1 MLITSK
7 DGIQIPSTFPVDD
20 NLYQKASTEIGLC
33 ILQEIPVL
41 KAVPPGAIQLP
52 MQTLGGGKQTDESD
66 VIHFVVAA
74 EGEGVPFT
82 ILQSSIEDS
91 YGAASMQKIKAG
103 KPSVQ
108 IFSEST
114 VNALCMVDFWNPI
127 YSWRRGKL
135 MQYIPTVTTLN
146 GTTYDLESTFI
157 NTVKASGAF
166 KDPSSPEYTFIQ
178 LLGAPVTTHQNRIK
192 AYITNVS
199 KRLETYNGLLDY
211 MKLAESR
218 RRIYRPLPLDEF
230 GATLPYARK
239 LGSDLPMY
247 EMTEAGTIQPM
258 PDEGVTF
265 LRSWIGGL
273 AGYDPHL
280 LNENSTDRSVV
291 HPSLLP
297 RPANL
302 PLLCQNLR
310 SADARAQVQSCP
322 FMRRRNKSVIKSVFS
337 VATLPQLD
345 SK

>member
-7 DGIQIPSTFPVDD
+7 DGIQIPDFVADD
-20 NLYQKASTEIGLC
+20 DMYQKASTEIGLC
-33 ILQEIPVL
+33 ILQEIPVGNT
-41 KAVPPGAIQLP
+41 VPPEAIQLP

-66 VIHFVVAA
+66 VTSFVVAA

-91 YGAASMQKIKAG
+91 YGAAAMQKMKAG
-103 KPSVQ
+103 KATVQ
-108 IFSEST
+108 LFSEST

-127 YSWRRGKL
+127 YSWRRGRL
-135 MQYIPTVTTLN
+135 MQYIPTATTLN

-157 NTVKASGAF
+157 STVKASSAS
-166 KDPSSPEYTFIQ
+166 KDSTSPEYAFIQ
-178 LLGAPVTTHQNRIK
+178 LLGDPVTTHQSRIK
-192 AYITNVS
+192 AYIDNIS
-199 KRLETYNGLLDY
+199 KRLKIYDGLLDY

-239 LGSDLPMY
+239 LGPELPMY
-247 EMTEAGTIQPM
+247 EMMEAGTIQPM
-258 PDEGVTF
+258 PDEGVIF

-280 LNENSTDRSVV
+280 LNENNMDRSVV

-310 SADARAQVQSCP
+310 STNARAQVQSCP
-322 FMRRRNKSVIKSVFS
+322 FMRRRNKSGAKSVFS

>member
-7 DGIQIPSTFPVDD
+7 DGIQIPDFVFD
-20 NLYQKASTEIGLC
+20 NDMYQKASNEIGLC
-33 ILQEIPVL
+33 VLQEIPVGN
-41 KAVPPGAIQLP
+41 AIPPEAIKLP

-66 VIHFVVAA
+66 VIHFVVAL
-74 EGEGVPFT
+74 EGEALPFT

-91 YGAASMQKIKAG
+91 YGAAAMQKIKPG
-103 KPSVQ
+103 KTPVQ

-127 YSWRRGKL
+127 YSWRRGRL
-135 MQYIPTVTTLN
+135 MQYVPTATTLN

-157 NTVKASGAF
+157 STVKASSAF
-166 KDPSSPEYTFIQ
+166 KDSSSPEYAFIQ
-178 LLGAPVTTHQNRIK
+178 LLGAPLTTHQDRIK
-192 AYITNVS
+192 AYIDNVS
-199 KRLETYNGLLDY
+199 KRLNSYDGLLDY
-211 MKLAESR
+211 MRLAESR

-230 GATLPYARK
+230 GATLPYARE
-239 LGSDLPMY
+239 LGPELPMY

-258 PDEGVTF
+258 PDEGTAF
-265 LRSWIGGL
+265 LQSWIGGL
-273 AGYDPHL
+273 AGYNPHL
-280 LNENSTDRSVV
+280 LSENSTDQSVV
-291 HPSLLP
+291 HPSVLP

-310 SADARAQVQSCP
+310 SADARAQVKSCP
-322 FMRRRNKSVIKSVFS
+322 FMRNRDKSGSKSVFS